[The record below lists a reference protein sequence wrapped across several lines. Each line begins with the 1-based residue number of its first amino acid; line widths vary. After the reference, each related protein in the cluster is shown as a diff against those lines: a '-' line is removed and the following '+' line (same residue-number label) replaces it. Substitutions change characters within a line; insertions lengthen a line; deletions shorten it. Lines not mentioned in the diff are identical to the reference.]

1 MLRREPREVYRLYD
15 EEEFLSG
22 EELAPEAGF
31 AGAPARDG
39 TQSTPADGFE
49 RSSSMTAP
57 LAARRRHRR
66 APAMVAAA
74 GLGAVIVASIEMHAS
89 VGRLT
94 RPLPAHRFQAPRAG
108 RVRTSRRVAR
118 RPVPAR
124 AEQAAARP
132 GTPSSEQGRV
142 APGPRRGG
150 LLPMGA
156 AGSGTGAAGAGAG
169 AAGAVTGAAGAGTGA
184 NPPAPPSP
192 AYEFG
197 FEQ

>member
-22 EELAPEAGF
+22 EQLAPEAAF
-31 AGAPARDG
+31 AEAPARESEA
-39 TQSTPADGFE
+39 TQADGFD
-49 RSSSMTAP
+49 RSSSMTGR

-66 APAMVAAA
+66 TPVMVAAA

-118 RPVPAR
+118 RRVPAR
-124 AEQAAARP
+124 PAQAAARA

-142 APGPRRGG
+142 TPVPRQAGVLPPG
-150 LLPMGA
+150 A
-156 AGSGTGAAGAGAG
+156 AG
-169 AAGAVTGAAGAGTGA
+169 AAGAAGAPGA
-184 NPPAPPSP
+184 SPSAPPSP